1 MVPTDEAILA
11 QESAIKAASDMTM
24 PLGELEPV
32 SALADEYA
40 EGGEVFQAKIS
51 QLADTYVSLRR
62 TRGDGNCFF
71 RAFLFSFLHDL
82 LDTSPERQQA
92 AATLLSS
99 WHAKLVDG
107 GFQELVFE
115 DALEALQD
123 LVQAVSAPDPIS
135 VHELLSR
142 LGEHVSSYCIMLLR
156 MIASCEC
163 QRRAEHFA
171 PFVASMSD
179 EGDATVEQF
188 CRRRVEPMGV
198 ESDHLH
204 IVVLTDALQ
213 TPMRIVYLDNTVD
226 AGGAAVLNHHD
237 FKPEAC
243 AADTTPC
250 FTMLYRPGHYDL
262 LNRL

>member
-1 MVPTDEAILA
+1 MGGEQGDTTLPMSHVPPCSNTWHAHSSTVIRDAL
-11 QESAIKAASDMTM
+11 SSLTTKPGKGSFGRRAASDMTM

-71 RAFLFSFLHDL
+71 RAFLFSFLHGALSVVPPPVPPPFGAKAATAHDSRASVCFACPRISSTPQRRCRSAPKPGLGEQAKPLWRLGGADL

-115 DALEALQD
+115 DALE
-123 LVQAVSAPDPIS
+123 V
-135 VHELLSR
+135 
-142 LGEHVSSYCIMLLR
+142 
-156 MIASCEC
+156 
-163 QRRAEHFA
+163 
-171 PFVASMSD
+171 
-179 EGDATVEQF
+179 
-188 CRRRVEPMGV
+188 
-198 ESDHLH
+198 
-204 IVVLTDALQ
+204 
-213 TPMRIVYLDNTVD
+213 
-226 AGGAAVLNHHD
+226 
-237 FKPEAC
+237 
-243 AADTTPC
+243 
-250 FTMLYRPGHYDL
+250 
-262 LNRL
+262 